1 MKGSAARTPRS
12 RPDAGA
18 SIRETAAGATVA
30 CAWGKADHA
39 CFRRKIKTGSLL
51 HGGVPRRA
59 RMALDLSL
67 LNPQQRKAVVQ
78 TEGPVLVLAGAGSG
92 KTRVITHRVV
102 HLLGQGVPG
111 GAILAV
117 TFTNKAAAEMQER
130 VLALAGGAPEAR
142 RVSVS
147 TFHAF
152 GMKIIREQHQ
162 ALGLPAKF
170 AILDG
175 GDQAALLKRLLR
187 DLKIDDKR
195 RHAGRTIDAWRR
207 AGVRR
212 SLQLDR
218 KCPGWV
224 EGCLEESCRSNG
236 NILGAAN
243 AVIARSPGRKPKRLW
258 TERGRGPNLRV
269 VAAPT
274 DDGEAKHVADE
285 IIRFSYEEK
294 IPLREIAVL
303 YRTNAQARPFEEAL
317 RLAGVRYKVVGGTSL
332 FDRKEVRDLVAYLR
346 AALNPSDEVALLRI
360 VNMYS

>member
-67 LNPQQRKAVVQ
+67 LNPQQRKAVLQ

-92 KTRVITHRVV
+92 KTLVIAHRVV

-117 TFTNKAAAEMQER
+117 TFTNKAAAEMRER
-130 VLALAGGAPEAR
+130 VLALAGGAAEAR
-142 RVSVS
+142 RVTVS

-152 GMKIIREQHQ
+152 GMEVIREQHQ

-195 RHAGRTIDAWRR
+195 FDVGRLLAIVSRLRSSGAAGHPDDDYEICAAGLAPKYELGLR
-207 AGVRR
+207 AMSAVDFDDPPPLPVRR
-212 SLQLDR
+212 FSDAPDVLQ
-218 KCPGWV
+218 KYH
-224 EGCLEESCRSNG
+224 
-236 NILGAAN
+236 
-243 AVIARSPGRKPKRLW
+243 ARCGSPL
-258 TERGRGPNLRV
+258 
-269 VAAPT
+269 
-274 DDGEAKHVADE
+274 ADE
-285 IIRFSYEEK
+285 QPAPR
-294 IPLREIAVL
+294 AV
-303 YRTNAQARPFEEAL
+303 Q
-317 RLAGVRYKVVGGTSL
+317 
-332 FDRKEVRDLVAYLR
+332 
-346 AALNPSDEVALLRI
+346 LL
-360 VNMYS
+360 